1 MLILDWQ
8 RKLRLRKSGFSKVPG
23 VLETVDFKTVIA
35 EERVRSERTRI
46 GFSLLAFRSR
56 ETNQTSRTMLNLQVA
71 AKERLRILDKIGWL
85 DRDTLGVMMPITTT
99 DDAIRVADEICQK
112 IERKGQPV
120 PDYEVFAY
128 PLTHNENDEDQ
139 TREDASDTSLE
150 TLVLEECKKLAEE
163 LNTTISTATEHYTTA
178 IDDTIAHRNATPART
193 VHPMSQLFVLPMPYW
208 KRLLDIVGASVGL
221 VLTAPILLVSMLAI
235 KLTSPGP
242 AVFSQYRTGLGGRK
256 FKIYKL
262 RSMVTDAEERKRD
275 LMELNEQDGPAFK
288 IASDPRVTPVGRFL
302 RATSI
307 DELPQLWNVLKGD
320 MSLVGPRPLPCNET
334 DSCHGWLRRRL
345 DVTPGLTCAWQT
357 QPQRN
362 QISFDDWTRMDVRYI
377 QERSVWTDLKHVWRT
392 IGVVF
397 GRRSV

>member
-1 MLILDWQ
+1 MLMFNWQ
-8 RKLRLRKSGFSKVPG
+8 CKLRRRTARKCGVPG
-23 VLETVDFKTVIA
+23 VMETIDFKSVIA
-35 EERVRSERTRI
+35 EERVRTERTRI
-46 GFSLLAFRSR
+46 GFSLLAFRSND
-56 ETNQTSRTMLNLQVA
+56 TDQAAATMHNLQVA

-85 DRDTLGVMMPITTT
+85 DRDTLGVLMPITTT
-99 DDAIRVADEICQK
+99 NDAIQVAEEICRKLKQK
-112 IERKGQPV
+112 GKPAPE
-120 PDYEVFAY
+120 YEVFAF
-128 PLTHNENDEDQ
+128 PLTQ
-139 TREDASDTSLE
+139 THPPEEQGSSDTNDSSLE
-150 TLVLEECKKLAEE
+150 AIVLEECKKLQQE
-163 LNTTISTATEHYTTA
+163 LDATTSSANDHSSASTEDTSAFRSTAPTRA
-178 IDDTIAHRNATPART
+178 
-193 VHPMSQLFVLPMPYW
+193 VHSMSQLFVHPMPYW
-208 KRLLDIVGASVGL
+208 KRLLDIVGASFGL
-221 VLTAPILLVSMLAI
+221 ILTSPILLTSMLAI

-242 AVFSQYRTGLGGRK
+242 AVFSQYRTGLGGRR

-262 RSMVTDAEERKRD
+262 RSMVTDAEERKRE

-377 QERSVWTDLKHVWRT
+377 QERSVWTDFKHVWHT
-392 IGVVF
+392 IGVVL